1 MKYTVVATTPEEA
14 RAELL
19 TSIDRAIGGWD
30 VNAHKLKDRR
40 MAEGARTALKQLR
53 DMWAEI
59 DFVPPLKEDRD
70 ER

>member
-1 MKYTVVATTPEEA
+1 
-14 RAELL
+14 LL

-40 MAEGARTALKQLR
+40 MAEGARIALKQLR